1 MSRAHHLWALHRCL
15 ILFSTSFSVC
25 RRSACHYARHGA
37 PLIEV
42 AIVAAPLPPA
52 GDFNKPLP
60 REWEGAFDVV
70 WSSEVLCHAGD
81 KQEIVAQIAR
91 VLKPGGV
98 LCFTD
103 IMGADD
109 ADEAQLRTFTDRN
122 ATTKLGR
129 PSAYVR
135 HFASAGLRY
144 VSWWDN
150 SHHLVRQF
158 RTQLQSID
166 EFEGELKAAGLSD
179 SFLNN
184 WRESLT
190 ERVKVQSQHRVFAW
204 GVFVARKP
212 TAEELAAVAAGAAEA
227 NGH

>member
-1 MSRAHHLWALHRCL
+1 MPISSWRNLACTPPHPIPSQGLPRAFDPLVLCRHRPTPL
-15 ILFSTSFSVC
+15 TNPAAAASP
-25 RRSACHYARHGA
+25 RA
-37 PLIEV
+37 P
-42 AIVAAPLPPA
+42 

-60 REWEGAFDVV
+60 AEWAGAFDVV

-91 VLKPGGV
+91 CLKPGGV
-98 LCFTD
+98 LVFTD

-109 ADEAQLRTFTDRN
+109 ADEAQLKTFTDRN

-129 PSAYVR
+129 PSAYLQ
-135 HFASAGLRY
+135 HFKSAGLRY
-144 VSWWDN
+144 MAWWDN

-158 RTQLQSID
+158 RTQLKTID
-166 EFEGELKAAGLSD
+166 DYEAQLKEAGLSD
-179 SFLNN
+179 AFLNN

-190 ERVKVQSQHRVFAW
+190 ERVKVQSEHRVFAW

-212 TAEELAAVAAGAAEA
+212 EAAELEAEAAGKAAA
-227 NGH
+227 GR